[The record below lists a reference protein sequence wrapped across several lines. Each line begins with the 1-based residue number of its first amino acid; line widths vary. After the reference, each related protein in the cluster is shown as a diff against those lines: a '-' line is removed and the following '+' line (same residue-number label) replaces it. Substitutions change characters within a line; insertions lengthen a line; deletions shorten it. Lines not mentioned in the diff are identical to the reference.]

1 MNNMTNHTIQF
12 PGTSDNVR
20 STNDPD
26 IVRQVTDALAHADQ
40 VAPAN
45 FEYSLHEDIN
55 PTVLRMLANHEQTQW
70 ELSFDA
76 LDHEVTI
83 TSEEGVFV
91 DGARFAATEELI
103 YE

>member
-1 MNNMTNHTIQF
+1 MNNVTNHTKQR
-12 PGTSDNVR
+12 PGTSGNTTSTDN
-20 STNDPD
+20 PD
-26 IVRQVTDALAHADQ
+26 IVRQVTGALARADQ

-76 LDHEVTI
+76 LDHEVTV
-83 TSEEGVFV
+83 TSEGSVFV
-91 DGARFAATEELI
+91 DGVRFDATEDPISE
-103 YE
+103 